1 MNAKDG
7 ASMSKLFEFP
17 GLAGIITGACL
28 FVLPLSVLRLFILKA
43 DFYDMDAKGKAGT
56 FDPRLANYLDI
67 AKFVLGLASG
77 SVVLLVGST
86 TFHEGGPHLLPT
98 SYASPLYLLVIS
110 VICGIF
116 FMMLETLDY
125 EAYQHNPK
133 SYTGFKY
140 SRNIALGIG
149 FLLCFLSGYAWLT
162 VIATA
167 HP

>member
-1 MNAKDG
+1 MY
-7 ASMSKLFEFP
+7 KLLEFP

-28 FVLPLSVLRLFILKA
+28 FLLPLSVLRLFILKA
-43 DFYDMDAKGKAGT
+43 DFYDMDAKGKGGA

-86 TFHEGGPHLLPT
+86 TFHEGGPRLLPA
-98 SYASPLYLLVIS
+98 SYASPLYLLTLS
-110 VICGIF
+110 VIWGIF
-116 FMMLETLDY
+116 FMVLETLDY
-125 EAYQHNPK
+125 EAYQHTPN

-140 SRNIALGIG
+140 SRNTAFGIG
-149 FLLCFLSGYAWLT
+149 CLLCFLFGYAWLT

-167 HP
+167 RA